1 MADPD
6 PQPPLL
12 EARRLR
18 PPVQCT
24 LWSNPEL
31 IGAAKDRFEAVETF
45 VDESHLHRSLLKCR
59 ECGQLYFS
67 EFYEMVDW
75 DDGDDAQYT
84 AYVPVETPAEI
95 DATSRRAPRPPG
107 CAGSARTSKPRGPAI
122 VHASLLPPES
132 IGVVGGKRHRRST
145 VRPDSLDIAA
155 SRR

>member
-6 PQPPLL
+6 PQPPLP

-18 PPVQCT
+18 PPVRCT

-31 IGAAKDRFEAVETF
+31 IAAAGDRFEAVGTF
-45 VDESHLHRSLLKCR
+45 VDESHLHRGLLKCR

-84 AYVPVETPAEI
+84 TYVPVETAAEI
-95 DATSRRAPRPPG
+95 DALKQAGVMEILFYTPRLQRDFPKG
-107 CAGSARTSKPRGPAI
+107 AKAARVRW
-122 VHASLLPPES
+122 
-132 IGVVGGKRHRRST
+132 IGK
-145 VRPDSLDIAA
+145 DE
-155 SRR
+155 

>member
-95 DATSRRAPRPPG
+95 DALKRA
-107 CAGSARTSKPRGPAI
+107 
-122 VHASLLPPES
+122 
-132 IGVVGGKRHRRST
+132 GVMEI
-145 VRPDSLDIAA
+145 LF
-155 SRR
+155 

>member
-84 AYVPVETPAEI
+84 AYVPVETAAEI
-95 DATSRRAPRPPG
+95 DALKQAGVMEILFYTPRLQRDFPKG
-107 CAGSARTSKPRGPAI
+107 AKAA
-122 VHASLLPPES
+122 
-132 IGVVGGKRHRRST
+132 T
-145 VRPDSLDIAA
+145 VRWIGKDE
-155 SRR
+155 